1 MRQITFVTLLI
12 LSFAVVTYGQQS
24 IPQRKYVV
32 VPSKVMLLL
41 IASQPDC
48 PLKFEDAQ
56 LLTSANKDGA
66 WGASYKL
73 RNLGTKPIQS
83 VSVAMWTSD
92 GSGGTLSSPGGND
105 KPPILPGETVSGGTE
120 EVIPLTDELRAKLQ
134 LEEPMKAMV
143 VLLVEKIKFVDGTVY
158 NNEGV
163 SQAVLGYFSN
173 LENRDYRD
181 SPKKAKARQPF

>member
-1 MRQITFVTLLI
+1 MRQITVVTLLI

-32 VPSKVMLLL
+32 VPSKVMLVLT
-41 IASQPDC
+41 ASQPDC
-48 PLKFEDAQ
+48 PLKFDDAQ
-56 LLTSANKDGA
+56 LLISTNKDGA

-73 RNLGTKPIQS
+73 RNAGTKPIQS
-83 VSVAMWTSD
+83 VSVVMWTSD

-105 KPPILPGETVSGGTE
+105 KTPILPGETVSGGTE

-134 LEEPMKAMV
+134 LEEPMKSIV
-143 VLLVEKIKFVDGTVY
+143 VLLVEKIKFVDGSVY

-163 SQAVLGYFSN
+163 SQALLGYFRD
-173 LENRDYRD
+173 LENRGYRD
-181 SPKKAKARQPF
+181 SPKKGKAR

>member
-1 MRQITFVTLLI
+1 MRQITVVILLI

-41 IASQPDC
+41 TPSQPDC
-48 PLKFEDAQ
+48 PLKFDDAR
-56 LLTSANKDGA
+56 LLISANKDGA

-73 RNLGTKPIQS
+73 RNAGSKPIQS
-83 VSVAMWTSD
+83 VSVVMWTSD
-92 GSGGTLSSPGGND
+92 GSGGTLTNPRGND
-105 KPPILPGETVSGGTE
+105 KTPIMPGETVSGGTE

-134 LEEPMKAMV
+134 LEEPMKAIV
-143 VLLVEKIKFVDGTVY
+143 VLLVEKIKFADGSGY

-163 SQAVLGYFSN
+163 SQALLSYFN
-173 LENRDYRD
+173 DLENRGNRD
-181 SPKKAKARQPF
+181 NPRKGKSR